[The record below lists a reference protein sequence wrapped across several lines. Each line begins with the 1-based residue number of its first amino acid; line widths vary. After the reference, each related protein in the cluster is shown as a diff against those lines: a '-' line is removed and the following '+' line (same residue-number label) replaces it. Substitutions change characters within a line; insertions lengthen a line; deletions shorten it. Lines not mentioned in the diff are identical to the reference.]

1 VSSVAE
7 SRLLAYSAGIGRL
20 DATVFILCVEPVS
33 GVAKLASAPTIKM
46 DLQLCSIAIA
56 IDRGW

>member
-1 VSSVAE
+1 
-7 SRLLAYSAGIGRL
+7 
-20 DATVFILCVEPVS
+20 VS